1 MGGLPHEQ
9 YRVHSSEKPAL
20 RGIRYDPLRYGL
32 KPTRYRVRHFGHSTQ
47 CRTRDIAMPYGDEGT
62 PIVIPKV
69 VQTMVG
75 NNTHLTQFGHN
86 HYDPAQ

>member
-1 MGGLPHEQ
+1 
-9 YRVHSSEKPAL
+9 
-20 RGIRYDPLRYGL
+20 
-32 KPTRYRVRHFGHSTQ
+32 
-47 CRTRDIAMPYGDEGT
+47 MPYGDEGT
-62 PIVIPKV
+62 PIVIPKI